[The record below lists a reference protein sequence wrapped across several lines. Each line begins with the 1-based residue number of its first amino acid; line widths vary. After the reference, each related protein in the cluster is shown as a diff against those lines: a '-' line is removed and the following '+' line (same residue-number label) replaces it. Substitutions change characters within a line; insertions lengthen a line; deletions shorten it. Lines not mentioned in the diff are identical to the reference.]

1 MHEFFKICCYLCF
14 KSVHCLLKTKWLMKR
29 HLVKGGNSKKDVYFW
44 SIPKNGCP
52 FLFCQGFSQCEK
64 LKKNIQRKRSCT
76 KSMNSPS
83 EANLPHCAY
92 CSGLGI
98 NAIGHTLSWWFGCNF
113 DHKKYTLRVL
123 RAIKKC
129 HLCGRQVPL
138 QTSQLKLSWL
148 LNCVSGVRI
157 NK

>member
-1 MHEFFKICCYLCF
+1 MLH
-14 KSVHCLLKTKWLMKR
+14 
-29 HLVKGGNSKKDVYFW
+29 KKYA
-44 SIPKNGCP
+44 
-52 FLFCQGFSQCEK
+52 
-64 LKKNIQRKRSCT
+64 
-76 KSMNSPS
+76 S

-129 HLCGRQVPL
+129 HLCGR
-138 QTSQLKLSWL
+138 
-148 LNCVSGVRI
+148 
-157 NK
+157 

>member
-1 MHEFFKICCYLCF
+1 
-14 KSVHCLLKTKWLMKR
+14 MKK
-29 HLVKGGNSKKDVYFW
+29 HLVKGGNLKKDVYFW
-44 SIPKNGCP
+44 RKTVVPSCFVRALASVRFFFKNH
-52 FLFCQGFSQCEK
+52 
-64 LKKNIQRKRSCT
+64 KKMLHK
-76 KSMNSPS
+76 KYAS

-129 HLCGRQVPL
+129 HLCGR
-138 QTSQLKLSWL
+138 
-148 LNCVSGVRI
+148 
-157 NK
+157 